1 MCGIVGYVGNGKTAK
16 DVVKIL
22 KKLEYR
28 GYDSAGITNL
38 KGGELETYKAVGNI
52 SNLEK
57 KLPDSKVFNCAIA
70 HTRWAT
76 HGEPNEINAHPHAS
90 KNGDWVLVHNG
101 IIENYKE
108 LKKSLKN
115 TLKSETDTCVVAEL
129 LEEDEIRDIQGFINV
144 FQNVQGSYAIVAE
157 SKFKENEL
165 FLARRK
171 SPLYITMND
180 SGEILVASDPICFV
194 GFSKKYYIFKD
205 MEFADAKLG
214 EIIFYNEKGEK
225 ISKEEQLLG
234 SEFSDAEKQ
243 EYPHFMIKE
252 IMEQPEALKRQ
263 IKMFRDSC
271 VLDKFT
277 KEFFE
282 KFNKV
287 EFIGCG
293 TAYNA
298 SLIGA
303 RYIERL
309 LGVQAKAQMASEF
322 IYNEPVFA
330 DEKSLFVFVSQ
341 SGETADTLRAF
352 EIAKEHGATCI
363 ALTNVLYSSLAKM
376 ADYVIPVCAGPEIA
390 VASTKAY
397 VCQLSAL
404 YMLSCSLRNKIYN
417 ENIDYFGDIKRVADN
432 ILNFSFDKL
441 DNLADNIKTKMDA
454 VFIGKD
460 LDYVTAGEASLKLKE
475 VAYINS
481 SSYPS
486 GELKHGYLALVE
498 KGTPLIVLA
507 NSKRINQKTFNSAS
521 EAESRGAEEIILTND
536 DAEKF
541 SGKTVFHFSEENELL
556 LPMLTIAPLQYMAYR
571 TSVLK
576 GINPD
581 QPRNLA
587 KSVTV
592 E

>member
-1 MCGIVGYVGNGKTAK
+1 MCGIVGYIGKGKTAK

-22 KKLEYR
+22 RKLEYR

-38 KGGELETYKAVGNI
+38 KKGKFETYKAVGNI

-57 KLPDSKVFNCAIA
+57 KLPDEKVFNCAIA

-90 KNGDWVLVHNG
+90 KNEDWILVHNG

-108 LKKSLKN
+108 LKKGLICVP
-115 TLKSETDTCVVAEL
+115 KSETDTCVLAEL
-129 LEEDEIRDIQGFINV
+129 LEEDKTHDIQGFIAE
-144 FQNVQGSYAIVAE
+144 FKNVQGSYAIVAE
-157 SKFKENEL
+157 NKFSENEL

-171 SPLYITMND
+171 SPLYIAMND
-180 SGEILVASDPICFV
+180 GGEILVASDPICFV
-194 GFSKKYYIFKD
+194 GFSKKYYIFND
-205 MEFADAKLG
+205 MEFADAKIG
-214 EIIFYNEKGEK
+214 EINFYDENGEK
-225 ISKEEQLLG
+225 ILKEELILS

-271 VLDKFT
+271 VLDKFS
-277 KEFFE
+277 KEFFK
-282 KFNKV
+282 KFNKI
-287 EFIGCG
+287 EFVGCG

-303 RYIERL
+303 RFIEKL
-309 LGVQAKAQMASEF
+309 LCVPASATMASEF

-330 DEKSLFVFVSQ
+330 DENSLFVFVSQ

-352 EIAKEHGATCI
+352 EIAKEHGATCL

-404 YMLSCSLRNKIYN
+404 YMLSCSLRNKIFD
-417 ENIDYFGDIKRVADN
+417 ENIDFFGDIKNVSEK

-441 DNLADNIKTKMDA
+441 DHLADKIKTKMDA

-507 NSKRINQKTFNSAS
+507 NSKKINQKTFNSAS
-521 EAESRGAEEIILTND
+521 EAESRGAEEIVLTNENSD
-536 DAEKF
+536 KF
-541 SGKTVFHFSEENELL
+541 IGKTVFHFDEENELL
-556 LPMLTIAPLQYMAYR
+556 LPMLTIAPLQYLAYR